1 MTKKSFINSTKC
13 SIYDNG
19 YIDTDIKQ
27 RDHYYITEKYRGSA
41 HRDCNL
47 NIKLNHKIS
56 ILFCNLKNYDS
67 QLIM

>member
-27 RDHYYITEKYRGSA
+27 RDHYYITEKYRGYA

>member
-1 MTKKSFINSTKC
+1 MTRKSFINSTKC

-27 RDHYYITEKYRGSA
+27 RDHYYITEKYGGSA